1 LRSRRFTTLVL
12 LTLFAGMVPGAWFY
26 STQQSVA
33 EPIVRS
39 LGGGPQITIMT
50 LNLAKVTDVDAIL
63 RELRPA
69 DILLFQE
76 VVRARESD
84 ASVAENIARRLGF
97 DVEFAAPDGGS
108 TASGIAILSR
118 FKLTD
123 VRVYPVPQVNLVFR
137 TRKRI
142 LLAATVQTPGGPTR
156 VICAHLDTR
165 INPADRLKQL
175 GPGIADAK
183 SFDGPVL
190 IAGDL
195 NTNDMQWVSH
205 VVPVPWPG
213 WQAARVRDLMSENGF
228 HTPFSNRRATF
239 DHLGMQL
246 DWIFLRKL
254 AARRAEIVPMAFS
267 DHHALVAVVTPAGQ

>member
-1 LRSRRFTTLVL
+1 
-12 LTLFAGMVPGAWFY
+12 MVPGAWFY
-26 STQQSVA
+26 STQQAVKEPVA
-33 EPIVRS
+33 HSP
-39 LGGGPQITIMT
+39 GAGPQITVMT
-50 LNLAKVTDVDAIL
+50 LNLAKVTDVDVIL

-76 VVRARESD
+76 IVRSRESE
-84 ASVAENIARRLGF
+84 ASVADRIGRKLGF
-97 DVEFAAPDGGS
+97 HVQFAAPDGGS
-108 TASGIAILSR
+108 TVSGIAILSR
-118 FKLTD
+118 FELSD
-123 VRVYPVPQVNLVFR
+123 VRVYPVPQVNLIFR
-137 TRKRI
+137 TRKRV
-142 LLAATVQTPGGPTR
+142 LLAATVHAPGGPIR

-183 SFDGPVL
+183 SFEGPVL
-190 IAGDL
+190 IAGDF

-228 HTPFSNRRATF
+228 HTPFSIRRSTF

-267 DHHALVAVVTPAGQ
+267 DHHALVAVVSPVGQ

>member
-1 LRSRRFTTLVL
+1 VRSRRFNRLVFLTLV
-12 LTLFAGMVPGAWFY
+12 AGMVPGAWFY
-26 STQQSVA
+26 STQQSVT
-33 EPIVRS
+33 EPVVRS
-39 LGGGPQITIMT
+39 LGGGPQVTVMT
-50 LNLAKVTDVDAIL
+50 LNLAKVTDIDSIM

-76 VVRARESD
+76 VARARESD
-84 ASVAENIARRLGF
+84 ASVAENVARRLGF
-97 DVEFAAPDGGS
+97 EVQFAAPDGGS
-108 TASGIAILSR
+108 TVSGIAILSR
-118 FKLTD
+118 FKITD
-123 VRVYPVPQVNLVFR
+123 VRVYPAPQVNLVFR

-142 LLAATVQTPGGPTR
+142 LLAATVHTPGAPMR
-156 VICAHLDTR
+156 VVCAHLDTR

-175 GPGIADAK
+175 GPGLEDAK
-183 SFDGPVL
+183 SFAGPVL
-190 IAGDL
+190 VAGDF

-213 WQAARVRDLMSENGF
+213 WQAARVRDLMSQNGF

-254 AARRAEIVPMAFS
+254 AARRADIVPMAFS
-267 DHHALVAVVTPAGQ
+267 DHHALVAVVSPGGP